1 MEHLF
6 ANFGGKPIPSTP
18 GVPTLK
24 KRQISPGPIS
34 NEVDASKTIAEGGES
49 AKKVRIE
56 SDKEI
61 PVVTDEFE
69 TEAKRT
75 VEGNV
80 GLGGGEAEGLI
91 LSHAVSSIQSN
102 SSNLE
107 SHFNFLGST
116 SSSSSTTLPLYSYF
130 LSCPTC

>member
-1 MEHLF
+1 MDHLF
-6 ANFGGKPIPSTP
+6 DNFGSKPIPPAPTAPTP
-18 GVPTLK
+18 K
-24 KRQISPGPIS
+24 KRQISPTPTS
-34 NEVDASKTIAEGGES
+34 TSVDASKPIAEGGES

-56 SDKEI
+56 EKET

-91 LSHAVSSIQSN
+91 LSHAVRSV
-102 SSNLE
+102 L
-107 SHFNFLGST
+107 
-116 SSSSSTTLPLYSYF
+116 
-130 LSCPTC
+130 